1 MTTQEILTRVNDAIR
16 PYKAIIEAQ
25 DSRDVNPWAVAG
37 EMHERLLAIQAD
49 LEAKLR
55 YEIANKAGNLDATRT
70 ITAMLKAS
78 KKDNTR
84 EALHYAW
91 VDKHGNQCVCD
102 GFRAFRLV
110 DHLELEPRPDNAAEP
125 IDLDGIFPVI
135 RGAEWAKTELPSIDE
150 VRTFIALKRTE
161 WTGKRKDFSCVW
173 DFGPGK
179 PAVNAQY
186 LLDLLVV
193 LPDAT
198 ELFYR
203 PGKGLVGV
211 MLTRGERGEA
221 VLLPV
226 RTTRLMADYNK
237 AVADEEA
244 AEQAIK
250 AQAEAEGR
258 DPAYIRERQE
268 RIAKRKAAAKKA
280 LDDNLAHIRM
290 EMALSENYALEL
302 DEFEYLVFLMDEVAK
317 VA

>member
-1 MTTQEILTRVNDAIR
+1 MTTQELLTRVNDAIR
-16 PYKAIIEAQ
+16 PYQAIINAQ
-25 DSRDVNPWAVAG
+25 DSRDVNAWAVASD
-37 EMHERLLAIQAD
+37 MHERLLAIQAD

-55 YEIANKAGNLDATRT
+55 YEIAGKSGNLDATRT

-84 EALHYAW
+84 ESLHYAW

-110 DHLELEPRPDNAAEP
+110 DHLELEPRPDNAGEP
-125 IDLDGIFPVI
+125 IDLDKIFPAI
-135 RGAEWAKTELPSIDE
+135 RGAEWAKTELPGIDE

-161 WTGKRKDFSCVW
+161 WTGKRKDFTCVW
-173 DFGPGK
+173 DFGEGK

-211 MLTRGERGEA
+211 MVVRGERGEA

-226 RTTRLMADYNK
+226 RTTRLMADYNSAVQAEEDAEK
-237 AVADEEA
+237 A
-244 AEQAIK
+244 IR

-258 DPAYIRERQE
+258 DPAYIKERQE

-280 LDDNLAHIRM
+280 LDDNLSRIRM

-302 DEFEYLVFLMDEVAK
+302 DEFEYLVFLMDEAAK